1 MISTILVIIKAKCG
15 VNIHKDKS
23 KGMMNKMGQ
32 KFRLYWMEGFSSEY
46 RKGKTL
52 GNIRKSWLSKLYVC
66 QSDIVK

>member
-32 KFRLYWMEGFSSEY
+32 RFRLYWMEGFSSEY

-52 GNIRKSWLSKLYVC
+52 GNIK
-66 QSDIVK
+66 